1 MPNWCNCELIINSK
15 DKFALEDFIK
25 KAENIKENSLL
36 SLNNL
41 IPIPK
46 RQEENWY
53 EWNIKNWGTKW
64 EIDPDCIQRNKTN
77 ERTYKYYF
85 DTAWSPP
92 SEWLEK
98 IGKLY
103 PTIDFKLKYEEPGFN
118 FKGISTSING
128 EYEDNYKDYK

>member
-1 MPNWCNCELIINSK
+1 M
-15 DKFALEDFIK
+15 
-25 KAENIKENSLL
+25 
-36 SLNNL
+36 
-41 IPIPK
+41 PIPK

-64 EIDPDCIQRNKTN
+64 DLIPEEIEKHKIN

-92 SEWLEK
+92 CEWLEK
-98 IGKLY
+98 VGKLY
-103 PTIDFKLKYEEPGFN
+103 PTIKFKLKYEEPGMG

-128 EYEDNYKDYK
+128 EFKDICN